1 MSVGCLA
8 VFHYNLRFRIL
19 CHSISFPLFFR
30 MGGKGS
36 DGAGAVAVFAGK
48 VEQWCRK
55 MPQMVIFALSCG

>member
-19 CHSISFPLFFR
+19 CHGISFPLFFR
-30 MGGKGS
+30 MDGKGS

-48 VEQWCRK
+48 VEQLCLK
-55 MPQMVIFALSCG
+55 MPEMYVFALSCD